1 MMFPPADHNGGSN
14 TRSQSRGNVNNNQQS
29 QGNMGQKES

>member
-1 MMFPPADHNGGSN
+1 MMFPPAEHNGTSN
-14 TRSQSRGNVNNNQQS
+14 TRSQSRGTNNQQS